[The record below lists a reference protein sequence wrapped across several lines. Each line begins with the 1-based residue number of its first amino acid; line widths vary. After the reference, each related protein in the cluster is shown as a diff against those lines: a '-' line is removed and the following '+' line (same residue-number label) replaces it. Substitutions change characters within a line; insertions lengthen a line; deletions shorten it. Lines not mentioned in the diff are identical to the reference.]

1 MKIISV
7 INYKGGVGKST
18 LVSNLGSLLAE
29 KHNRNVLLVDLD
41 PQASLTFLLMS
52 VDDWRKYYKNER
64 TIRTWFNNSINSK
77 KECDINEFITYD
89 LKVNTILEKRGKGSI
104 ALIPSHTDLYSIQI
118 DLARNITGNKPR
130 NTARS
135 FMKCISKLNNSFR
148 SIDDNKF
155 DYILLDCQPSFDIIT
170 QSAVY
175 SSDAF
180 IIPTKLDYL
189 STIGVPTLQEHVDT
203 LFNKIEYCI
212 REYEFKSYKTSRAKL
227 LGVVGTMVK
236 FRGNREVI
244 LNKQYRDQLQKQG
257 IRVLNNSIKVCE
269 REIDNDIQVPYVMK
283 SGNVKNDEL
292 YKEFEGVLEE
302 ILHEL

>member
-18 LVSNLGSLLAE
+18 LVSNLGALLAE

-77 KECDINEFITYD
+77 KECDINEFITCD
-89 LKVNTILEKRGKGSI
+89 LKVNTILEKRGNGSI

-212 REYEFKSYKTSRAKL
+212 REYEFKSYKTGRAKL

-257 IRVLNNSIKVCE
+257 IKVLNNSIKVCE